1 MALDDPRGSEGLT
14 GDGEGGGVVLIRAQ
28 GRGGGGMVL
37 GAGSLGASS
46 IPFICS
52 RRGGVLRPA
61 RLQRARSS
69 GDGQGMMTAAMWP
82 YDEGRT
88 EVVCGYMITM
98 DGDKSVP
105 NSAVSVDEA
114 GRWSA
119 VRTRGTLSPL
129 GEMMIGGDD

>member
-52 RRGGVLRPA
+52 RRGRCCVQLDSSEQGVV
-61 RLQRARSS
+61 
-69 GDGQGMMTAAMWP
+69 AM
-82 YDEGRT
+82 GR
-88 EVVCGYMITM
+88 E
-98 DGDKSVP
+98 
-105 NSAVSVDEA
+105 
-114 GRWSA
+114 
-119 VRTRGTLSPL
+119 
-129 GEMMIGGDD
+129 